1 MTPDPGSI
9 FGNLLRGC
17 ISDRYLSN
25 DRKATTEG
33 LLFIILGM
41 CSSVATT
48 YALSVAGLLV

>member
-1 MTPDPGSI
+1 MTQDPIII

-17 ISDRYLSN
+17 ISDRYLST
-25 DRKATTEG
+25 DRKATRES

-48 YALSVAGLLV
+48 YALAAVGFLV